1 MGLLNFLLQLFNSNP
16 LVAVLFVGGLMYSI
30 ILHEMAHAYAADKMG
45 DKTARWLG
53 RLSLDPRRHFDP
65 IGALAML
72 LIGFGWAKPVPIN
85 PYNFRDYRK
94 GQAIV
99 AAAGPLT
106 NFAIAFVL
114 TALPVLF
121 SINPGSAL
129 GIAIRPLIYVNLVL
143 AAFNLIPI
151 PPLDGSRVVKAL
163 APRDVGAFM
172 DRLEASF
179 GIGLILLLSF
189 TGVLGRVAFTLAGF
203 LQGIIRGALAPFV

>member
-1 MGLLNFLLQLFNSNP
+1 MGLLGFLLDLFSNNP
-16 LVAVLFVGGLMYSI
+16 LVAVLFVGGLMDSI
-30 ILHEMAHAYAADKMG
+30 ILHEMSHAYFADQMG

-85 PYNFRDYRK
+85 PHNFRDYRK

-99 AAAGPLT
+99 AAVGPLT

-114 TALPVLF
+114 TALSVLF
-121 SINPGSAL
+121 NIHQGSAL
-129 GIAIRPLIYVNLVL
+129 GTAIRLLIYVNLIL

-163 APRDVGAFM
+163 APQDVGAFM

-179 GIGLILLLSF
+179 GIGLILILALTGILS
-189 TGVLGRVAFTLAGF
+189 RVALTLAGF
-203 LQGIIRGALAPFV
+203 LQGIIHGALAPFV